1 VSRVIDLGCRIADVH
16 HRYHEIHGA
25 LFGAASFRLVI
36 DAMRGRRRRAYAA
49 FSETLQGLQN
59 ELAALESQVADLG
72 LGETVKAADHELQ
85 QVLLEY
91 MRVLSEAIAGLDT
104 IFVNLEQ
111 DESAYRDTG
120 DDGRSRFTRD
130 KLHYDHVLLELER
143 LGTRLNRL
151 FSTY

>member
-1 VSRVIDLGCRIADVH
+1 MSGIIDLGCKVADVH

-36 DAMRGRRRRAYAA
+36 DAMRGRRRRAYNE
-49 FSETLQGLQN
+49 FSRTLKALQD
-59 ELAALESQVADLG
+59 ELATLETPITNLAK
-72 LGETVKAADHELQ
+72 ETPAKGAERELQ

-91 MRVLSEAIAGLDT
+91 TRALGKAIAGLDT
-104 IFVNLEQ
+104 IFEQLEQ

-120 DDGRSRFTRD
+120 TSGRSGFTRD
-130 KLHYDHVLLELER
+130 KLHYDHLLLELER

-151 FSTY
+151 FANY